1 MANPRR
7 SQSPPGR
14 AHPYV
19 SGPAWFG
26 ATGVRRPFHARPSV
40 HRGKPV
46 AEFPHH
52 HIERGGVAR
61 GFDDG
66 HERLHAEFRAGVKRV
81 GFPEQGRVGLA
92 DGRRDGLG
100 RHLAVD
106 HGFVDGLDDL

>member
-1 MANPRR
+1 M
-7 SQSPPGR
+7 
-14 AHPYV
+14 
-19 SGPAWFG
+19 
-26 ATGVRRPFHARPSV
+26 RPSV

-61 GFDDG
+61 GFDDV
-66 HERLHAEFRAGVKRV
+66 HERLDAELCAGVKRV